1 MKSLII
7 LLLISLF
14 ANASDNFYYQNDK
27 KVILTPIQ
35 ISNTFQ
41 KMDANHT
48 IEYFKTPK
56 GQTVGMGQEI
66 IVKLKDTK
74 ALDSLVKKYAVNIK
88 TKLTNKL
95 YVLEVNSTK
104 QTLEITNKLYLDA
117 NVSYAHPNLIKRID
131 KR

>member
-1 MKSLII
+1 LKKIF
-7 LLLISLF
+7 LLFFTFFLS
-14 ANASDNFYYQNDK
+14 ASDNFYYQNDK

-35 ISNTFQ
+35 TFNTFQ
-41 KMDANHT
+41 KMDSNHT
-48 IEYFKTPK
+48 IVYFKTPK

-88 TKLTNKL
+88 TKLTDKL

-104 QTLEITNKLYLDA
+104 ETLEITNELYLDA
-117 NVSYAHPNLIKRID
+117 NVSYAHPNFIKKID

>member
-1 MKSLII
+1 LRKIF
-7 LLLISLF
+7 LLLFTFLLS
-14 ANASDNFYYQNDK
+14 ASDNFYYQNDK

-35 ISNTFQ
+35 TSNTFQ
-41 KMDANHT
+41 KMDINHT

-56 GQTVGMGQEI
+56 GQIVGMGQEI

-95 YVLEVNSTK
+95 YVLEVNST
-104 QTLEITNKLYLDA
+104 QHTLEITNKLYLDA

>member
-1 MKSLII
+1 MRKIF
-7 LLLISLF
+7 LLLFTFLLS
-14 ANASDNFYYQNDK
+14 ASDNFYYQNDK

-35 ISNTFQ
+35 TSNTFQ

-56 GQTVGMGQEI
+56 GQIVGMGQEI